1 MRTGFPNLGTPL
13 ATSRETRPTQW
24 PNFSRQIN
32 IGVYQCTLRE
42 AAARLHRW
50 FDLTNLDLCKRSNT

>member
-24 PNFSRQIN
+24 LNFSRQIN
-32 IGVYQCTLRE
+32 IGVYPCLSVVKFKKS
-42 AAARLHRW
+42 RLMQEI
-50 FDLTNLDLCKRSNT
+50 